1 MPYSYREDISIAD
14 AAIEVTANSL
24 EELFIDSAKALTNT
38 MIDNLDSIK
47 CNKKLKIHVLAPSM
61 EFLLFEFLEK
71 LIILKDAETLLFN
84 KFQLEITEISN
95 KLVLDGK
102 IYGEKINYNKHELS
116 ADVKAITLHMF
127 KVEKIN
133 NNWKANFILDI

>member
-47 CNKKLKIHVLAPSM
+47 CNKKSKIHILSPTI

-71 LIILKDAETLLFN
+71 LIILKDAEILLFN
-84 KFQLEITEISN
+84 KFQFKITELSN
-95 KLVLDGK
+95 EFLLDGK
-102 IYGEKINYNKHELS
+102 IYGEKINQNKHELC
-116 ADVKAITLHMF
+116 ADVKAITFHMF
-127 KVEKIN
+127 KVERIN

>member
-47 CNKKLKIHVLAPSM
+47 CNNNFLSTYFSVFCHRKIH
-61 EFLLFEFLEK
+61 
-71 LIILKDAETLLFN
+71 LKQT
-84 KFQLEITEISN
+84 
-95 KLVLDGK
+95 
-102 IYGEKINYNKHELS
+102 
-116 ADVKAITLHMF
+116 
-127 KVEKIN
+127 
-133 NNWKANFILDI
+133 

>member
-47 CNKKLKIHVLAPSM
+47 CNKKSKIHILAPSM

-84 KFQLEITEISN
+84 KFQLEITETSN
-95 KLVLDGK
+95 ELVLDGK
-102 IYGEKINYNKHELS
+102 IYGEKINYNKH
-116 ADVKAITLHMF
+116 
-127 KVEKIN
+127 
-133 NNWKANFILDI
+133 